1 MRKKSQKV
9 EPKNPIYMPFKFSF
23 LLCLP
28 LLSVIA
34 GCRQENT
41 STTPVHLRTEYLYE
55 PIGIGTASPR
65 FTWEYA
71 ANEKEFSASRSE
83 IRVGTDPEDLQLYTP
98 RMRFLPHTRYYWNV
112 TVWDA
117 AGRRQAPSE
126 IATFE
131 TAKFATSD
139 WSAAWITDRHDKACE
154 PAPLFRQTFVC
165 GKNLRQARAYVAAAG
180 YYELFLNGQ
189 RVGENY
195 LDPGYTHFDKRILY
209 TTYDVTSLLHSG
221 DNAVAA
227 VLGNG
232 WYNEQSVAVWN
243 FHEARWR
250 DRPRL
255 LCELRLTYAD
265 GTVQTVATDGSWRT
279 ATGPYTYNNIY
290 SGDRYDARLEETG
303 WKEAGFNDAH
313 WQPAVQTTCPAPR
326 LTAQQ
331 MPGIRITEEL
341 KPVSVKAFSDRLY
354 VYTFPKTM
362 SGVCRLNV
370 KGKRGTRLTLRYG
383 ELLKPDGR
391 LEPGN
396 IDVYY
401 HPVKPEES
409 FQTDEYI
416 LKGEGEES
424 FTPSFTYHG
433 FRHVEI
439 ESSEPVALTA
449 DNLTALFLHTAVT
462 PVGTFACSDT
472 LLNKIW
478 EATMQS
484 YRSNLHSI
492 PTDCPQREKNGWT
505 ADAHVAVDLGLLGFD
520 GITLYEK
527 WLDDIHDNQRDSIG
541 DISGI
546 IPSSG
551 WGYGDWPGPVWDAVL
566 FIIPDALYHY
576 YGDTRSIEK
585 LYPTMQRY
593 LDYLASKEQ
602 DGWLT
607 FGLGDWVYWK
617 STTDNTYTSTAYYY
631 LDHTLMAR
639 FATLTG
645 HDPSPF
651 QAKAD
656 QLKERINTRFF
667 DPATGRYAEGTQTAQ
682 ALALYLGLVPEG
694 KEELVAAVLHEK
706 VAANDYFLDFGLLG
720 SKTVPAMLTR
730 YGYVEDAMRMITKT
744 EAPSWGY
751 WVQTCGYTT
760 LAETWTLS
768 PEFRDASL
776 NHVFMGDVAAWMM
789 NQLAG
794 INYDTHRPGFR
805 HIRFTPHFV
814 EGLDWARGEYRS
826 VSGPVVS
833 QWERKGTD
841 VHLTVV
847 VPAGCTAE
855 IEAGGETRRVASGQH
870 EWTFP
875 GRK

>member
-1 MRKKSQKV
+1 MSFKS
-9 EPKNPIYMPFKFSF
+9 SF
-23 LLCLP
+23 ILCLS
-28 LLSVIA
+28 LLFIVA
-34 GCRQENT
+34 ACQRENT
-41 STTPVHLRTEYLYE
+41 STSPVHLRTEYLSE

-71 ANEKEFSASRSE
+71 GSEKGFSASRSE
-83 IRVGTDPEDLQLYTP
+83 IRVGTDPENLPLYTP
-98 RMRFLPHTRYYWNV
+98 GMRFLPHTRYYWNV
-112 TVWDA
+112 TAWDA
-117 AGRRQAPSE
+117 DGRRCAPSE

-131 TAKFATSD
+131 TAKFGASD
-139 WSAAWITDRHDKACE
+139 WSAEWITDRHDKAYE
-154 PAPLFRQTFVC
+154 PAPLFRKTFVC
-165 GKNLRQARAYVAAAG
+165 GENVREARAYVAAAG
-180 YYELFLNGQ
+180 YYELSVNGQ

-209 TTYDVTSLLHSG
+209 TTYDITSLLRSG

-290 SGDRYDARLEETG
+290 SGDRYDARLEEAG
-303 WKEAGFNDAH
+303 WKEADFNDAH
-313 WQPAVQTTCPAPR
+313 WQEAVQATSPAPQ

-362 SGVCRLNV
+362 AGVCRLNV

-383 ELLKPDGR
+383 ELLTADGR

-401 HPVKPEES
+401 HPVKPGES

-449 DNLTALFLHTAVT
+449 DNLTALFLHTAVA
-462 PVGTFACSDT
+462 PVGAFACSDT

-505 ADAHVAVDLGLLGFD
+505 ADAHVAIDLGLLGFD

-527 WLDDIHDNQRDSIG
+527 WLDDIHDNQRDGIG

-593 LDYLASKEQ
+593 LDYLAGKEQ
-602 DGWLT
+602 DGWLA

-639 FATLTG
+639 FAELTG
-645 HDPSPF
+645 RDPAPF

-656 QLKERINTRFF
+656 ELKDRINARFF

-694 KEELVAAVLHEK
+694 KEELVAALLHEK

-794 INYDTHRPGFR
+794 INYDPARPGFR

-826 VSGPVVS
+826 VSGPIVS
-833 QWERKGTD
+833 QWKRKGTD

-855 IEAGGETRRVASGQH
+855 IEAGGETLRVASGQH

-875 GRK
+875 ARK